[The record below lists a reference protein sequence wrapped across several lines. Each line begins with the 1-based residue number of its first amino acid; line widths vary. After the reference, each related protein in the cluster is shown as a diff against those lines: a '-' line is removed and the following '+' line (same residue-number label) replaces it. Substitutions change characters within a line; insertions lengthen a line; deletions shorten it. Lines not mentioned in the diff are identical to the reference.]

1 MNKSDLRRI
10 IKEEINQLNPIS
22 SAYYDIIELLKKK
35 SRALNDDDA
44 YELHNKLKEFFNR
57 LV

>member
-10 IKEEINQLNPIS
+10 IKEEINQLNPTI
-22 SAYYDIIELLKKK
+22 SAYNDIIELIREK
-35 SRALNDDDA
+35 SRVLNDDDA

>member
-10 IKEEINQLNPIS
+10 IKEEINQLNPTI
-22 SAYYDIIELLKKK
+22 SAYNDIIELIREK